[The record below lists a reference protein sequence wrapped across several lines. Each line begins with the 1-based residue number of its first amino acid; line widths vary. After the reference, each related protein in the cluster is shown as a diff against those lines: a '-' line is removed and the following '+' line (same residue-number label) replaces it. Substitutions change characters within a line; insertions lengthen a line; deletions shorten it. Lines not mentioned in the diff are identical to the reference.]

1 MTWVRRILLLAVIAA
16 LVVGGHLFVRNNE
29 QTVELDFVL
38 FRVEAVSVWIVLLG
52 AFGGGLVLA
61 GVVAILRGARLRLLV
76 RRYRKEARDLSAE
89 LHELRNLPLASGTG
103 GAEEGESPAIPDD
116 GLERGG

>member
-1 MTWVRRILLLAVIAA
+1 MPWVRRILLLALIAA

-38 FRVEAVSVWIVLLG
+38 FRVEAVSVGIVLLG
-52 AFGGGLVLA
+52 AFGGGRGVAA
-61 GVVAILRGARLRLLV
+61 GVAVLRGARLRLLV
-76 RRYRKEARDLSAE
+76 RRYRKEARSLSAE
-89 LHELRNLPLASGTG
+89 VHELRNLPLASSSGEPT
-103 GAEEGESPAIPDD
+103 EGESPAIPDD